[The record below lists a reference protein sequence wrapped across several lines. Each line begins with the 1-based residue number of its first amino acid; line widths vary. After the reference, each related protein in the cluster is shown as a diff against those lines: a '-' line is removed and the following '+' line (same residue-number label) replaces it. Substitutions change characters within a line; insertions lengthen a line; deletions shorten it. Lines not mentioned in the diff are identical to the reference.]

1 MMSAARPK
9 IEYTLRKSRR
19 SRSLRV
25 SVYQDGRCV
34 VSAPAF
40 MPDFA
45 VKAFVAAKSSWI
57 SDKLQSFMPFKPLL
71 ASPAVR
77 RKNSRAEYL
86 RYKEAARELV
96 MLRLPELNQIYG
108 FNIGKVA
115 IRNQKSRWGSCST
128 AGNLNFNYKIALL
141 PPHLADYLMVHELC
155 HLGEFNHS
163 VRFWALVARACPNYR
178 EARKELHTHTV

>member
-1 MMSAARPK
+1 MSPTS
-9 IEYTLRKSRR
+9 IEYTIRKSRR

-34 VSAPAF
+34 VSAPAY

-45 VKAFVAAKSSWI
+45 IKTFVSAKSQWI
-57 SDKLQSFMPFKPLL
+57 SDKLQSFMPFTPMPV
-71 ASPAVR
+71 APAVR

-86 RYKEAARELV
+86 KHKEAARELV
-96 MLRLPELNQIYG
+96 LRRLPELNAIYG
-108 FNIGKVA
+108 FKYGKIA

-128 AGNLNFNYKIALL
+128 GGNLNFNYKIALL
-141 PPHLADYLMVHELC
+141 PPDLADYLMVHELC

-163 VRFWALVARACPNYR
+163 AKFWNLVARAIPDY
-178 EARKELHTHTV
+178 KERRAQLHSVKL